1 MSTLRYLVK
10 RTVLTVVLLWLALT
24 FLFLLFRL
32 MPGDFGDIISMGGGA
47 DPKTVEQFRE
57 RWGLNDPLHVQYISY
72 LVNFVH
78 LDVGTSIQTMEPV
91 VDFVWKKIF
100 NTFILV
106 APAITFA
113 YVAGSIL
120 GTVAG
125 TKRGGKLEKY
135 FPVPLLFVGAI
146 PEFFLG
152 MLMII
157 IFAGLLGWFPT
168 SGLIDPTVASQY
180 DVWWRVYF
188 TESFLWHYTL
198 PFVTIIL
205 RFLFLPSLIM
215 RTSVVEILSQD
226 FVFYQRVTGIPKV
239 SRLRTISKHASLPVI
254 TMYPISMARAIGGLV
269 LIETVFNWPGMGVT
283 LVQAV
288 RARDFP
294 TLQFVFFVIAAFVII
309 SNYVIDIL
317 YSVIDPRL
325 SVGD

>member
-1 MSTLRYLVK
+1 
-10 RTVLTVVLLWLALT
+10 
-24 FLFLLFRL
+24 
-32 MPGDFGDIISMGGGA
+32 
-47 DPKTVEQFRE
+47 
-57 RWGLNDPLHVQYISY
+57 
-72 LVNFVH
+72 
-78 LDVGTSIQTMEPV
+78 
-91 VDFVWKKIF
+91 
-100 NTFILV
+100 
-106 APAITFA
+106 
-113 YVAGSIL
+113 
-120 GTVAG
+120 
-125 TKRGGKLEKY
+125 
-135 FPVPLLFVGAI
+135 
-146 PEFFLG
+146 
-152 MLMII
+152 
-157 IFAGLLGWFPT
+157 
-168 SGLIDPTVASQY
+168 
-180 DVWWRVYF
+180 VYF

-205 RFLFLPSLIM
+205 RFLVLPSLIM